1 MCTIYIKYYYETKTR
16 YHIKYF
22 PCFQVCSNGYITLDK
37 PFADPSAPK
46 NISDLDL
53 VLIAPYYAHMNDSG
67 NVFYRTFDILNN
79 QTLDSYSDVQ
89 HVASLVRQVS
99 NEAEFEPKYVLI
111 ATWVNKTPYQS
122 VFEKDKVSISQ
133 NITQLYFGI
142 Q

>member
-1 MCTIYIKYYYETKTR
+1 MLVGEKERNIWKEEECCQFDWTNKK
-16 YHIKYF
+16 
-22 PCFQVCSNGYITLDK
+22 K

-46 NISDLDL
+46 NISDPDL

-79 QTLDSYSDVQ
+79 QTLDSYPEVQ
-89 HVASLVRQVS
+89 QVASLVRQVS

-122 VFEKDKVSISQ
+122 VFEKDKVSM
-133 NITQLYFGI
+133 F
-142 Q
+142 